1 MLFLAN
7 ISWKGASR
15 FSGGEVGGSGVFQM
29 GGFVGGV
36 PKGGQGGGIG
46 FVCVSIK
53 YWLISFRFITMLFL
67 SLKSQLECH
76 GRSNCLSKQLKQRTL
91 E

>member
-36 PKGGQGGGIG
+36 PKGEQGGGIG
-46 FVCVSIK
+46 FDDGGFCPRKRVYVTFRL
-53 YWLISFRFITMLFL
+53 LIF
-67 SLKSQLECH
+67 
-76 GRSNCLSKQLKQRTL
+76 
-91 E
+91 